1 MAEILRTTPL
11 TLECLSPVHIGSG
24 DRLGPLDFVREGG
37 RVLVIDQDKFLAYL
51 GKTPTLSDAYLPFC
65 ESERPILADFLRAHR
80 IPAGDFAA
88 YTLRVA
94 GSVGRDVLTFIKAPN
109 GAVFIPG
116 SSVKGAIR
124 SALLHRIVSEQAG
137 VGEAI
142 VREAIEEVRTLRRPM
157 TGRMSAKLR
166 RASATADRAAF
177 GKDHNRDVMRMF
189 QLADSRP
196 VAPSDLVLAEVR
208 VLTVSSGALAIKET
222 GPGNPMRLTV
232 EVLPTGTRLESRMT
246 WNTYLGESTGPATR
260 LDFGDR
266 VPFVSAW
273 LTHCNA
279 VARDALQREVEFCRQ
294 FKEPALA
301 QWYEGLLKRFE
312 SLAAHQCF
320 LHLGWG
326 AGFDAMAV
334 TNLFPPEA
342 TRRIR
347 QGANLGKIG
356 PDGPVEPFPKSRKV
370 VWHDEK
376 KLDPLGWILLTVGEQ
391 PSQATRQPI
400 PAQASAQA
408 PEVQPKPQEQP
419 RPRPRRFREPPLHPR
434 ASTEAEL
441 EALRRSLTRQT
452 TGRPGSDRATK
463 ASEKAKREQE
473 RIHRKYKGEKESK

>member
-24 DRLGPLDFVREGG
+24 DRLGQLDFVRQGG
-37 RVLVIDQDKFLAYL
+37 RVVVIHQDKFMTHL
-51 GKTPTLSDAYLPFC
+51 GKTPVLSDAYVPFC

-80 IPAGDFAA
+80 IPVGDFAA

-124 SALLHRIVSEQAG
+124 STLLHRIVSEQAG
-137 VGEAI
+137 IREAI
-142 VREAIEEVRTLRRPM
+142 VREAIEEVRTLRRPVG
-157 TGRMSAKLR
+157 GRRAAKLR
-166 RASATADRAAF
+166 RASGTADRAAF
-177 GKDHNRDVMRMF
+177 GRDHNRDVMRMF

-208 VLTVSSGALAIKET
+208 VLTVRSGALAIKET
-222 GPGNPMRLTV
+222 RPGNPMRLTV
-232 EVLPTGTRLESRMT
+232 EVLPTGAQLESRMT
-246 WNTYLGESTGPATR
+246 WNGYLGESTGPATR
-260 LDFGDR
+260 LGFGDR

-273 LTHCNA
+273 LRHCNA
-279 VARDALQREVEFCRQ
+279 AAREALQREVDICRQ
-294 FKEPALA
+294 FKEPVLA
-301 QWYEGLLKRFE
+301 QRHEVLLKRVE
-312 SLAAHQCF
+312 GLEANQCV

-376 KLDPLGWILLTVGEQ
+376 TLEPLGWIIVTVGER
-391 PSQATRQPI
+391 PSQAIRREATPKAREEAPPAEPRPQP
-400 PAQASAQA
+400 
-408 PEVQPKPQEQP
+408 QP
-419 RPRPRRFREPPLHPR
+419 RPGPRRPPEPPPRPR

-441 EALRRSLTRQT
+441 EKLRRSLSRQRVE
-452 TGRPGSDRATK
+452 GAGSDCSTK
-463 ASEKAKREQE
+463 AGERAKREQE
-473 RIHRKYKGEKESK
+473 KIARRYRGEGNK

>member
-1 MAEILRTTPL
+1 
-11 TLECLSPVHIGSG
+11 
-24 DRLGPLDFVREGG
+24 
-37 RVLVIDQDKFLAYL
+37 
-51 GKTPTLSDAYLPFC
+51 
-65 ESERPILADFLRAHR
+65 
-80 IPAGDFAA
+80 
-88 YTLRVA
+88 
-94 GSVGRDVLTFIKAPN
+94 LTFIKAPN

-142 VREAIEEVRTLRRPM
+142 VREAIEDVRTLRRPM

-208 VLTVSSGALAIKET
+208 VLTVRSGALAIKET
-222 GPGNPMRLTV
+222 RPGNPMRLTV

-246 WNTYLGESTGPATR
+246 WNAYLGESTGPATR

-301 QWYEGLLKRFE
+301 QWHEGLLKRVE
-312 SLAAHQCF
+312 SLGANQCV

-342 TRRIR
+342 ARRIR

-370 VWHDEK
+370 VWGGDGSSV
-376 KLDPLGWILLTVGEQ
+376 DPLGWILLTLGERPGKVEVQEQALPVQAQ
-391 PSQATRQPI
+391 PVQEIQRQP
-400 PAQASAQA
+400 QRSA
-408 PEVQPKPQEQP
+408 PEGGQAWGRERDP
-419 RPRPRRFREPPLHPR
+419 RPRDAAKLQG
-434 ASTEAEL
+434 
-441 EALRRSLTRQT
+441 LRRSLEK
-452 TGRPGSDRATK
+452 GSSPAAQKGMTSK

-473 RIHRKYKGEKESK
+473 RILKKLRGDE

>member
-11 TLECLSPVHIGSG
+11 TLECLSPVHIGAG

-37 RVLVIDQDKFLAYL
+37 RVLVMDQDKFLAHL
-51 GKTPTLSDAYLPFC
+51 GNTPALSDAYMRFC
-65 ESERPILADFLRAHR
+65 EGDRPALVDYLRTTR
-80 IPAGDFAA
+80 IPASDFTA
-88 YTLRVA
+88 YALRVV
-94 GSVGRDVLTFIKAPN
+94 GSVGRDILTFIKAPN
-109 GAVFIPG
+109 GGVFIPG

-124 SALLHRIVSEQAG
+124 SALLHWVVSEQEP
-137 VGEAI
+137 VRQAI
-142 VREAIEEVRTLRRPM
+142 IREATAEVGNLRRPM
-157 TGRMSAKLR
+157 GGRWAAKLW
-166 RASATADRAAF
+166 RASGTADRSAF

-189 QLADSRP
+189 QLADSKP
-196 VAPSDLVLAEVR
+196 VLPSDLVVAEVR
-208 VLTVSSGALAIKET
+208 VLTVRSGGLEIKET
-222 GPGNPMRLTV
+222 RPGNPMRLTV
-232 EVLPTGTRLESRMT
+232 EILPTGVRLESRLT
-246 WNTYLGESTGPATR
+246 WNGYLGEPTGPAAS
-260 LDFGDR
+260 LDFGDP

-294 FKEPALA
+294 FKEPSLMR
-301 QWYEGLLKRFE
+301 WHEGLLKRFE
-312 SLAAHQCF
+312 SLGANQCV

-376 KLDPLGWILLTVGEQ
+376 TLEPLGWIILTVDEKPSDRMRPTVTTPASERPQVAEQ
-391 PSQATRQPI
+391 GPQP
-400 PAQASAQA
+400 
-408 PEVQPKPQEQP
+408 QP
-419 RPRPRRFREPPLHPR
+419 RPGPRRSPEPPVRPR

-441 EALRRSLTRQT
+441 EALRRSLSKEKAGGPRS
-452 TGRPGSDRATK
+452 GRTTK

-473 RIHRKYKGEKESK
+473 NIARRYRGEGNK

>member
-88 YTLRVA
+88 YALRAA

-137 VGEAI
+137 IREAI
-142 VREAIEEVRTLRRPM
+142 VREASEEVRTLRRPVG
-157 TGRMSAKLR
+157 GRRAAKLR
-166 RASATADRAAF
+166 RASGTADRAAF
-177 GKDHNRDVMRMF
+177 GRDHNRDVMRMF

-208 VLTVSSGALAIKET
+208 VLTVRSGALAIKET
-222 GPGNPMRLTV
+222 PPGNPMRLTV

-246 WNTYLGESTGPATR
+246 WNAYLGASTGPATR

-294 FKEPALA
+294 FKEPALVL
-301 QWYEGLLKRFE
+301 WHEGILKRLE
-312 SLAAHQCF
+312 SFGANQCL

-376 KLDPLGWILLTVGEQ
+376 KLDPLGWILLTVGEK
-391 PSQATRQPI
+391 PTEATRRVIAVPSGERTPVVEPRPQP
-400 PAQASAQA
+400 
-408 PEVQPKPQEQP
+408 QP
-419 RPRPRRFREPPLHPR
+419 RPGPRRPPEPPVHLR
-434 ASTEAEL
+434 LSTKADL
-441 EALRRSLTRQT
+441 EALRRSLQESKEG
-452 TGRPGSDRATK
+452 GRGSERTTK
-463 ASEKAKREQE
+463 ASEKAKREQDKIW
-473 RIHRKYKGEKESK
+473 RRYRGENEK